1 MDPKILDTLNVII
14 LSIFVVL
21 VILGFARMISRYIRY
36 KKEGLKVPFLLKRDL
51 LLFFGLGLP
60 FLGSLIFR
68 ALNVTV
74 REEWWY
80 PLWVLLSASVGL
92 FGVAY
97 FVYIEYFKIER

>member
-1 MDPKILDTLNVII
+1 MDPQILDALNVII
-14 LSIFVVL
+14 LSIFVIL
-21 VILGFARMISRYIRY
+21 VILGFSRMISRYIRY
-36 KKEGLKVPFLLKRDL
+36 KRAGLSVPFLLKRDL

-60 FLGSLIFR
+60 FLGGLIFR

-80 PLWVLLSASVGL
+80 PLWVLLSGAVGL